1 MTFSQKCR
9 IMFSE
14 NGNPCPLTRQTE
26 KEVFSMTFDEILA
39 AVREKA
45 ASANAGGTDFLAAQI
60 NLSGNNGGVFYV
72 EVKDGRIAVE
82 PYEYNDRSCA
92 VSMSA
97 DDFVKLMNG
106 KLDAVAAFTL
116 GKLKVDG
123 DISKALE
130 FAKIVK

>member
-1 MTFSQKCR
+1 
-9 IMFSE
+9 
-14 NGNPCPLTRQTE
+14 
-26 KEVFSMTFDEILA
+26 MTFDEILA